1 MTFNL
6 MVEYQHDPFQAIAD
20 PTRRAI
26 LARLA
31 SGPARVTDLAEPF
44 PMSLNAVSKHIR
56 VLERSS
62 LVRRRVR
69 GREHILELTPEPLA
83 QVYDWVR
90 HYKDFW
96 EGRLDALERFLEATR
111 APAALDPQSTKE
123 EHDAS

>member
-1 MTFNL
+1 
-6 MVEYQHDPFQAIAD
+6 MVEHRHDPFQAIAD

-31 SGPARVTDLAEPF
+31 TGPARVTDLAEPF

-56 VLERSS
+56 VLERSA
-62 LVRRRVR
+62 LVRREVR
-69 GREHILELTPEPLA
+69 GREHILALTPEPLE

-96 EGRLDALERFLEATR
+96 EGRLDALERFLEATTR
-111 APAALDPQSTKE
+111 APAAPGDQLTKKEQDPS
-123 EHDAS
+123 